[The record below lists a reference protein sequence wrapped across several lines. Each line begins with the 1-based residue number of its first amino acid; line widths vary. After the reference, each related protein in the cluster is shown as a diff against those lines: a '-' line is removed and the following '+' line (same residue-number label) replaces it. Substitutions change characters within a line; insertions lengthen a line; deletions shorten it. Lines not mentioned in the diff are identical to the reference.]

1 MLGQIAS
8 QIHHVLNYTDGK
20 GTRHVLADADRL
32 LGKLMPSAL
41 VVKYEEHIHAGDWS
55 QAENSL
61 RAYVQ
66 QGVKEGWPLD
76 ALMRTGPNSEIRD
89 TLQQLARDGSASAAE
104 RLRVLQEHGG
114 WDVGLLH
121 RQEHSGSGI
130 DSMPYEGDVTIFE
143 PEQLDD
149 LLNSLSASHNER
161 TVLLRA
167 WYQHWATKG
176 QGRRLLEALDDLL
189 LSEEGRQRDVLLLSD
204 LAFQTRRKLS
214 GANAAWK
221 YLVRAQILS
230 GGWIGYMESETK
242 TRSRLDLVAQNY
254 SSNL

>member
-1 MLGQIAS
+1 
-8 QIHHVLNYTDGK
+8 
-20 GTRHVLADADRL
+20 
-32 LGKLMPSAL
+32 
-41 VVKYEEHIHAGDWS
+41 
-55 QAENSL
+55 
-61 RAYVQ
+61 
-66 QGVKEGWPLD
+66 
-76 ALMRTGPNSEIRD
+76 
-89 TLQQLARDGSASAAE
+89 
-104 RLRVLQEHGG
+104 
-114 WDVGLLH
+114 LH

-254 SSNL
+254 PQRCDEFVVETTYGMFDDLAPPRVAPKEVMVYFYLQQGRIEEAVKFAETMVNCVIDDTRTLPLEQPRWAVELASPTVSRA